1 MTRTFVA
8 YGLLLATGLFV
19 ACEAQKEEAPVP
31 TMSIN
36 DLMVTVVT
44 PATDTLWG
52 IEDPQTNEEWQ
63 VYIDAAN
70 EIITASETIK
80 IGGTGPEDNER
91 AADPAW
97 QAFADQLISAAQ
109 DARRAAENKDLD
121 AMFAAGEVLY
131 PPCEECHIQ
140 FHPGVESAE

>member
-1 MTRTFVA
+1 MTRNIVTI
-8 YGLLLATGLFV
+8 GLLLAAVIYVG
-19 ACEAQKEEAPVP
+19 CNAQEEEVPVP

-52 IEDPQTNEEWQ
+52 IEDPQTDDEWQ
-63 VYIDAAN
+63 VFIDAADV
-70 EIITASETIK
+70 IIDAGKTIK
-80 IGGTGPEDNER
+80 VGGTGPEDNAR

-97 QAFADQLISAAQ
+97 QAFADQLISAAE
-109 DARRAAENKDLD
+109 DARRAAANKDLD
-121 AMFAAGEVLY
+121 AMFTAGEVLY

-140 FHPGVESAE
+140 FHPGVEGAE